1 MNFRRSAVIS
11 TVLGA
16 CMVGL
21 TCAGCQSETSSTQGG
36 AAARPGPKESF
47 DGIVQFVRRQL
58 ETGTSEIPSGF
69 VMEKHGRRSQFVI
82 RNDVTSELIPPSKE
96 GEAYRATITVTSKS
110 TYSLRR
116 TEESERTDGDNGK
129 RGSDEGYESGSLLGD
144 SDADSSGFA
153 VFDNDLVSPAPKS
166 GAKDKDAAAED
177 ATTVVTRQVDED
189 ESKFDFAYENGK
201 WVLKTEPDPETER
214 SIKAAFERAL
224 RMQP

>member
-1 MNFRRSAVIS
+1 
-11 TVLGA
+11 L
-16 CMVGL
+16 VGL
-21 TCAGCQSETSSTQGG
+21 TCAGCQSETSSANGG
-36 AAARPGPKESF
+36 AAVRPGPKESF

-58 ETGTSEIPSGF
+58 ETGTSDIPSGF
-69 VMEKHGRRSQFVI
+69 VMEKDGRRSQFVI

-96 GEAYRATITVTSKS
+96 GDAYRATITVTSKS

-116 TEESERTDGDNGK
+116 TEDSERTDGDNGK
-129 RGSDEGYESGSLLGD
+129 KGSGQNSEQRSLLDD

-153 VFDNDLVSPAPKS
+153 VFDNDLVTPAPKAN
-166 GAKDKDAAAED
+166 AKDDDASAED

-189 ESKFDFAYENGK
+189 ESTFDFVYENSK

-214 SIKAAFERAL
+214 AIKAAFERAL